1 MFYQLLYSIKQKPAF
16 FLNQQSAAGLHSFL
30 LGWKTAKNA
39 YQLPQDEDERDFAG
53 FQQWITKR
61 YNIGTSQSW
70 PRIITF
76 YAMDEKESLALFFEL
91 LDEYRSQ
98 KSLGKTLT
106 KAEENRVL
114 EAA

>member
-53 FQQWITKR
+53 FQEWVAKR
-61 YNIGTSQSW
+61 YKIGTSQSW

-76 YAMDEKESLALFFEL
+76 FSRDEKESLALFFEL

-98 KSLGKTLT
+98 ESLGKTLT
-106 KAEENRVL
+106 KAKEERAL
-114 EAA
+114 EGV